1 MLYVTA
7 PDAHPSASGALVV
20 QFCAACHRQVR
31 LITLGQFR
39 LPVLGFGVLCWLRRA
54 STPHGGTIYTAW
66 REHIRCLRSAFAKAP
81 ADRAWSEQEEA
92 QVASPAVTSDA
103 CQAES
108 MAADVSAASVVSLG
122 CVAGSR
128 HPTDFA
134 PPGRRSSSRWA
145 ERPVPVLRVVFPEP
159 WSIIAAANVAAAPG
173 AEIAGNLKWSGR
185 GDLNS

>member
-1 MLYVTA
+1 MTKAGAWSGERSV
-7 PDAHPSASGALVV
+7 SAG
-20 QFCAACHRQVR
+20 
-31 LITLGQFR
+31 
-39 LPVLGFGVLCWLRRA
+39 LRRDK
-54 STPHGGTIYTAW
+54 
-66 REHIRCLRSAFAKAP
+66 SA
-81 ADRAWSEQEEA
+81 DDSE
-92 QVASPAVTSDA
+92 VASPAVTSDA

-108 MAADVSAASVVSLG
+108 MAADESAAAVVSLA

-185 GDLNS
+185 RDLNPRLLGPEPSALPVCATPRKKALRDYRDNRCNLADQHSLSTICAGWN

>member
-1 MLYVTA
+1 MTKAGAWAGERSV
-7 PDAHPSASGALVV
+7 SAG
-20 QFCAACHRQVR
+20 
-31 LITLGQFR
+31 
-39 LPVLGFGVLCWLRRA
+39 LRRDK
-54 STPHGGTIYTAW
+54 
-66 REHIRCLRSAFAKAP
+66 SA
-81 ADRAWSEQEEA
+81 DDS

-108 MAADVSAASVVSLG
+108 MAADVSAASVVSLA

-173 AEIAGNLKWSGR
+173 AEIAGNLKWSR
-185 GDLNS
+185 LLTDIRTWFEKQHRVSR